1 MTHFVRGYVRE
12 RFLKADVGV
21 NGCNFAVAAS
31 GTCTIVSNEGNG
43 RMASSIPKT
52 QVIFLGTERIVPDF
66 KALDVMMEM
75 LNRSAVGSKIS
86 NYFSMMTGPGRAGEA
101 DGPEETHIIIIDN
114 GRSGIL
120 GGTFQE
126 MLRCIRCGACIEYL
140 PCIPS
145 HFWSRLWLRIS
156 RSNGC
161 CIDSIVQRLR
171 RSRRSSIC
179 FHIVRRMY
187 RKLSSSYS
195 IA

>member
-1 MTHFVRGYVRE
+1 YVRE

-75 LNRSAVGSKIS
+75 LNRSAVGAKIS

-101 DGPEETHIIIIDN
+101 
-114 GRSGIL
+114 
-120 GGTFQE
+120 
-126 MLRCIRCGACIEYL
+126 
-140 PCIPS
+140 
-145 HFWSRLWLRIS
+145 
-156 RSNGC
+156 
-161 CIDSIVQRLR
+161 
-171 RSRRSSIC
+171 
-179 FHIVRRMY
+179 
-187 RKLSSSYS
+187 
-195 IA
+195 

>member
-52 QVIFLGTERIVPDF
+52 QVIFFGTERIVPDF

-101 DGPEETHIIIIDN
+101 DGLKKLT
-114 GRSGIL
+114 SSL
-120 GGTFQE
+120 
-126 MLRCIRCGACIEYL
+126 
-140 PCIPS
+140 
-145 HFWSRLWLRIS
+145 
-156 RSNGC
+156 
-161 CIDSIVQRLR
+161 SITVVPV
-171 RSRRSSIC
+171 SWVVHSKKCYVVSVVV
-179 FHIVRRMY
+179 HV
-187 RKLSSSYS
+187 
-195 IA
+195 